1 MHRDIKPENMLLTGD
16 YQIRLA
22 DFGLAID
29 TALESPMSRVGTLDY
44 MPPEVSQGGVGWGVV
59 EQVGLRVC
67 VDYMQPKVLC
77 LSWWTAMWCC
87 CWRCIAALESPLDRG
102 GRR

>member
-16 YQIRLA
+16 YEVRLA

-44 MPPEVSQGGVGWGVV
+44 MPPEVSQVKDGWGLV
-59 EQVGLRVC
+59 EQRGAGL
-67 VDYMQPKVLC
+67 
-77 LSWWTAMWCC
+77 
-87 CWRCIAALESPLDRG
+87 AADNMPPQVICPSK
-102 GRR
+102 